1 MWQYRFDL
9 VFSYWIFAWWILYE
23 LGWVYASPK
32 LALILGIIE
41 NVFLLF
47 LMIFIQSAPWILIS
61 VFIAINLLLKGY
73 PLYTVYKDHIYW
85 KHDLW
90 TLIKVFAL
98 YLAYVWFSGKEE
110 RILYLKEFYEKKSAT
125 AKPSLEA
132 TPGLAIV
139 FEIFQYMGWKWT

>member
-9 VFSYWIFAWWILYE
+9 VFSYWIFVWWVLYE
-23 LGWVYASPK
+23 LDWVHASPK
-32 LALILGIIE
+32 LALIIGIIE
-41 NVFLLF
+41 NIFLLF
-47 LMIFIQSAPWILIS
+47 LMIFIQSAPWTLIG
-61 VFIAINLLLKGY
+61 VFIAINLILKGY
-73 PLYTVYKDHIYW
+73 PLYRVYKDYIHW
-85 KHDLW
+85 KYDLW

-139 FEIFQYMGWKWT
+139 FELFNYMGWKWK